1 MCIPESLSQ
10 NTSSFFSAAYAIC
23 SAVSSAA
30 AAIWLLL
37 ASIIQKIQV
46 VAAPL
51 FTPPGVAMNGSVGIK
66 PFSSHVRMLFV
77 NGVNTTRDSCRR
89 VAYSISNI
97 FNGCLVHYTYIPL
110 RYDQVIRTI
119 MVGHRP
125 SGCDLL
131 LANIRARLHELA
143 ATDLPH
149 SDSDRR
155 VSLASHRAIEQHPR
169 LVIFAHS
176 GGGAMLEAIREEL
189 TPEERTQID
198 VYSFGS
204 AHLFS
209 PEEGFETVK
218 NAVAGGDP
226 VPTIC
231 RLMDRRITPLGE
243 AWDIGPRRIF
253 DIGTHS
259 ILNDIYQLA
268 MWHIREN
275 YV

>member
-1 MCIPESLSQ
+1 
-10 NTSSFFSAAYAIC
+10 
-23 SAVSSAA
+23 
-30 AAIWLLL
+30 
-37 ASIIQKIQV
+37 
-46 VAAPL
+46 
-51 FTPPGVAMNGSVGIK
+51 
-66 PFSSHVRMLFV
+66 
-77 NGVNTTRDSCRR
+77 
-89 VAYSISNI
+89 
-97 FNGCLVHYTYIPL
+97 
-110 RYDQVIRTI
+110 
-119 MVGHRP
+119 
-125 SGCDLL
+125 
-131 LANIRARLHELA
+131 
-143 ATDLPH
+143 
-149 SDSDRR
+149 
-155 VSLASHRAIEQHPR
+155 
-169 LVIFAHS
+169 
-176 GGGAMLEAIREEL
+176 MLEAIREEL